1 MLRRVP
7 AGTRSLADLGR
18 IIAVASSGFDERLLI
33 SAVDLESG
41 RRVIFGAPDAPRAT
55 VAQAVMASCAIPG
68 FFAPIEI
75 GGRRYVDGGAWS
87 PTNMDALPVE
97 RGDRVLCLNPTGS
110 LRPGR
115 ESLAGAFGPL
125 SRSAAGSEALAL
137 RHRGASVQ
145 TVNPDAESAQAMGT
159 NLMSRRRRPEVIA
172 AGHAQGV
179 QLALSDARA
188 A

>member
-1 MLRRVP
+1 
-7 AGTRSLADLGR
+7 
-18 IIAVASSGFDERLLI
+18 
-33 SAVDLESG
+33 
-41 RRVIFGAPDAPRAT
+41 
-55 VAQAVMASCAIPG
+55 
-68 FFAPIEI
+68 
-75 GGRRYVDGGAWS
+75 
-87 PTNMDALPVE
+87 VE